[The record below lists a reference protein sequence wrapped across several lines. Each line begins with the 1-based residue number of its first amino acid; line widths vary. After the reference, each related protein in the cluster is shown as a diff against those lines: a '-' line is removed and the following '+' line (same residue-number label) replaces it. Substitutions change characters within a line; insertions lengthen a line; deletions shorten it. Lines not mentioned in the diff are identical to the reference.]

1 MSIVTFWG
9 SGREQVGKTLSLVA
23 VATNMAIDHNKKVLI
38 VSASYNNDNLK
49 NCYWNEKESKKKI
62 MLEQPGKVSLYNGI
76 DGLAKI
82 IQSNKITPDLIQ
94 DYTRTVFKNRLEVL
108 LGFERTHIDTTGV
121 SEDRELHSKEEIA
134 KSYAEIVRLA
144 SQYYDT
150 VFVDLDNEI
159 EYVGREAILRMSDVV
174 IAMSSQK
181 MSSIEKVKEEK
192 ENTLGKKALLLIGKF
207 DRKSKYTIKNITRA
221 LKEKQEV
228 LVLPYNTLYF
238 EASEEGTV
246 ADLFLKLRNVKDQ
259 SDENVFFIKQIQKIS
274 EEITNKIREMKL
286 IK

>member
-1 MSIVTFWG
+1 MAIVTFWG
-9 SGREQVGKTLSLVA
+9 SGKEQVGKTLSLVA
-23 VATNMAIDHNKKVLI
+23 IATNMAIEHNKKVLI
-38 VSASYNNDNLK
+38 ISASYNNETLK
-49 NCYWNEKESKKKI
+49 KCYWNEKQSKNKV
-62 MLEQPGKVSLYNGI
+62 MLGETGKVSLYNGI
-76 DGLAKI
+76 DGLSKI

-108 LGFERTHIDTTGV
+108 LGFERTDIDTTGI
-121 SEDRELHSKEEIA
+121 SEERELHSKEEIA
-134 KSYAEIVRLA
+134 KSYVEIVRLA
-144 SQYYDT
+144 DQYYDT

-174 IAMSSQK
+174 IAMSSQR
-181 MSSIEKVKEEK
+181 MTSIEKMKEEK
-192 ENTLGKKALLLIGKF
+192 EKTLGKKALLLIGKF

-246 ADLFLKLRNVKDQ
+246 ADMFLKLRNVKDQ
-259 SDENVFFIKQIQKIS
+259 SDENVFFMKQIKKIS

-286 IK
+286 MK